1 MFNLFDNSALL
12 FDIKENCAF
21 VKGIKTDY
29 NGKSIGHCF
38 ISFHVE
44 YDFENKLLSVA

>member
-1 MFNLFDNSALL
+1 MFKLFDNSALH
-12 FDIKENCAF
+12 FDTKENYAF

-38 ISFHVE
+38 IAFLVQ
-44 YDFENKLLSVA
+44 YKFENEIPSIA